1 MYDKIHYKLKKKK
14 ISSKALNKMQVVY
27 MIVVSFKLQEKKT
40 NIRRKITIVGR
51 KIPKPISGNIFVPG
65 SARVMYLGSVGRL
78 FSKFNEN
85 RHRLNYR
92 RGT

>member
-1 MYDKIHYKLKKKK
+1 
-14 ISSKALNKMQVVY
+14 
-27 MIVVSFKLQEKKT
+27 MIVVSFKFRKKKT
-40 NIRRKITIVGR
+40 NIRRKITIVER
-51 KIPKPISGNIFVPG
+51 TIPKAISGNIFVLG
-65 SARVMYLGSVGRL
+65 NARVMYLGLVGQH